1 MSYQIAYDTAR
12 APPRGAALVAFME
25 DFYRTSDTESLHDK
39 YVQSFTE
46 DATLIMGPKE
56 AKGASG
62 MVLSDSRP
70 YYRRSYTVDS
80 DPGFHSDAEYISTLG
95 CTAANK
101 TNSITEILP
110 LRHGLWTHVASRRH
124 TPTQIYFGGDDEIML
139 YGGVNYR
146 LKANPDNDV
155 YVPWAG
161 RVVFAPQKG
170 DEDIKMQFYQVYLV
184 SISLCC

>member
-1 MSYQIAYDTAR
+1 M
-12 APPRGAALVAFME
+12 
-25 DFYRTSDTESLHDK
+25 
-39 YVQSFTE
+39 
-46 DATLIMGPKE
+46 
-56 AKGASG
+56 
-62 MVLSDSRP
+62 
-70 YYRRSYTVDS
+70 
-80 DPGFHSDAEYISTLG
+80 G
-95 CTAANK
+95 CTPANK
-101 TNSITEILP
+101 TNYITEILP

-184 SISLCC
+184 SISCYCKVVFVLIDCLLGYRGSVGKEMK

>member
-1 MSYQIAYDTAR
+1 MKLY
-12 APPRGAALVAFME
+12 
-25 DFYRTSDTESLHDK
+25 
-39 YVQSFTE
+39 
-46 DATLIMGPKE
+46 
-56 AKGASG
+56 
-62 MVLSDSRP
+62 SRI
-70 YYRRSYTVDS
+70 RSPIYIPEYT
-80 DPGFHSDAEYISTLG
+80 STLG
-95 CTAANK
+95 CTPANK
-101 TNSITEILP
+101 TNCITEILP

-184 SISLCC
+184 SISYCCNVLFVLIDCLLGYRGPVGKEMKRED

>member
-1 MSYQIAYDTAR
+1 MSYQIAYDTTR

-56 AKGASG
+56 AKGAS
-62 MVLSDSRP
+62 
-70 YYRRSYTVDS
+70 
-80 DPGFHSDAEYISTLG
+80 
-95 CTAANK
+95 
-101 TNSITEILP
+101 EILP

-124 TPTQIYFGGDDEIML
+124 TPTQIFFGGDDEIML

-170 DEDIKMQFYQVYLV
+170 DEDIKMQFYQVYLDTAAQ
-184 SISLCC
+184 SGKK

>member
-12 APPRGAALVAFME
+12 APPRGVALVAFME
-25 DFYRTSDTESLHDK
+25 DFYRTSDNESLHDK

-56 AKGASG
+56 AKGAS
-62 MVLSDSRP
+62 
-70 YYRRSYTVDS
+70 
-80 DPGFHSDAEYISTLG
+80 
-95 CTAANK
+95 
-101 TNSITEILP
+101 EILH

-146 LKANPDNDV
+146 LKATPDNDV

-170 DEDIKMQFYQVYLV
+170 DEDIKIQFYQVYLDTAAQ
-184 SISLCC
+184 SGKK

>member
-25 DFYRTSDTESLHDK
+25 DFYRTSDTESQHEQ
-39 YVQSFTE
+39 YVQNFAK

-56 AKGASG
+56 AKGESA
-62 MVLSDSRP
+62 
-70 YYRRSYTVDS
+70 
-80 DPGFHSDAEYISTLG
+80 
-95 CTAANK
+95 
-101 TNSITEILP
+101 ILT

-124 TPTQIYFGGDDEIML
+124 TPTRIYFGGDDEIML

-146 LKANPDNDV
+146 LKANPDEDV

-161 RVVFAPQKG
+161 RVVFAPQKEG
-170 DEDIKMQFYQVYLV
+170 EGIKMQFYQVYLDTAAQAGKK
-184 SISLCC
+184 

>member
-1 MSYQIAYDTAR
+1 MSYQIAYDTTR
-12 APPRGAALVAFME
+12 APPRAAALVAFME
-25 DFYRTSDTESLHDK
+25 DFYCTSDTESLHEK

-56 AKGASG
+56 AKGTSA
-62 MVLSDSRP
+62 
-70 YYRRSYTVDS
+70 
-80 DPGFHSDAEYISTLG
+80 
-95 CTAANK
+95 
-101 TNSITEILP
+101 ILT

-124 TPTQIYFGGDDEIML
+124 TPMQIYFGSDNEIML

-146 LKANPDNDV
+146 LKADPDNDV

-170 DEDIKMQFYQVYLV
+170 DEDIKMQFYQVYLDTAAQ
-184 SISLCC
+184 SGKK

>member
-12 APPRGAALVAFME
+12 APPRGAAFVAFME
-25 DFYRTSDTESLHDK
+25 DFYRTSDTESLHEK

-62 MVLSDSRP
+62 MVLSNPRP
-70 YYRRSYTVDS
+70 QHRGSYTAS
-80 DPGFHSDAEYISTLG
+80 DPGFHFDAKYTSAQCCIP
-95 CTAANK
+95 ANK
-101 TNSITEILP
+101 TNPVAILT

-124 TPTQIYFGGDDEIML
+124 TPTQIYFGGDNELML

-146 LKANPDNDV
+146 LKANPDNEV

-184 SISLCC
+184 STSLC

>member
-25 DFYRTSDTESLHDK
+25 DFYRTSDNRFLHDK

-56 AKGASG
+56 AKGATDIF
-62 MVLSDSRP
+62 L
-70 YYRRSYTVDS
+70 
-80 DPGFHSDAEYISTLG
+80 
-95 CTAANK
+95 
-101 TNSITEILP
+101 
-110 LRHGLWTHVASRRH
+110 LRHSLWTHVASRRH
-124 TPTQIYFGGDDEIML
+124 TPTQMYFGGDDEIML

-146 LKANPDNDV
+146 LKANPDDDV

-170 DEDIKMQFYQVYLV
+170 DEDIKMQFYQVYLDTAAQ
-184 SISLCC
+184 SGKK

>member
-25 DFYRTSDTESLHDK
+25 DFYRTSDTESQHEQ
-39 YVQSFTE
+39 YAQSFVE

-56 AKGASG
+56 AKG
-62 MVLSDSRP
+62 
-70 YYRRSYTVDS
+70 
-80 DPGFHSDAEYISTLG
+80 
-95 CTAANK
+95 TAG
-101 TNSITEILP
+101 ILT

-124 TPTQIYFGGDDEIML
+124 TPTRIFFSGDDEIML

-146 LKANPDNDV
+146 LKANPDEDV

-161 RVVFAPQKG
+161 RVVFAPHKEG
-170 DEDIKMQFYQVYLV
+170 EDIKMQFYQVYLDTAAQ
-184 SISLCC
+184 SGKK

>member
-1 MSYQIAYDTAR
+1 MSYQIAYDKTR

-25 DFYRTSDTESLHDK
+25 DFYRTSDTEPLHEK

-56 AKGASG
+56 AKGAS
-62 MVLSDSRP
+62 
-70 YYRRSYTVDS
+70 
-80 DPGFHSDAEYISTLG
+80 A
-95 CTAANK
+95 
-101 TNSITEILP
+101 ILT

-146 LKANPDNDV
+146 LKADPDNEV

-170 DEDIKMQFYQVYLV
+170 DEDIKMRFYQVYLDTAAQ
-184 SISLCC
+184 SGKK